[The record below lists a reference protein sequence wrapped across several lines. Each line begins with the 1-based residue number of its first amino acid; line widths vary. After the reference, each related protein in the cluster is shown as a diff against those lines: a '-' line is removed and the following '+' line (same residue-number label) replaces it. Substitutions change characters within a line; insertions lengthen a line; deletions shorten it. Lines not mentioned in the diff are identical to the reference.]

1 MCRTI
6 FLFLLLVSGLC
17 VQAQYS
23 GYKLLA
29 DANDFKTKFTAAS
42 QKTNTIKSD
51 FIQEKELSML
61 SEKII
66 SKGKFWFK
74 RENAV
79 RMEYTTPFQYLMI
92 INSGKIYIK
101 DSQKENKIS
110 AKSNKLFE
118 QINKVMMD
126 CVNGSALSNPDFKTK
141 VFEANDSYLVE
152 LSPVNKN
159 MKNLFQN
166 INLVV
171 GKKDYAV
178 SKIEMHEPSGDNT
191 IINYI
196 NREMNVNLPDAL
208 FAIN

>member
-6 FLFLLLVSGLC
+6 FLFLLLVSGLY

-23 GYKLLA
+23 GYKLLS
-29 DANDFKTKFTAAS
+29 DANDFKTKFTAVS

-51 FIQEKELSML
+51 FVQEKELSLL

-92 INSGKIYIK
+92 INSGKIYIR

-126 CVNGSALSNPDFKTK
+126 CVNGSALSNPDFATK
-141 VFEANDSYLVE
+141 FFEGTDSYLVE

-159 MKNLFQN
+159 LKNLFKN

-191 IINYI
+191 IISYI

-208 FAIN
+208 FVIN

>member
-1 MCRTI
+1 MCRI
-6 FLFLLLVSGLC
+6 VFLLFLLISC
-17 VQAQYS
+17 CSVQAQYP
-23 GYKLLA
+23 GYKLLS
-29 DANDFKTKFTAAS
+29 DAGDFKSKFTAAS

-61 SEKII
+61 SEKIV
-66 SKGKFWFK
+66 SKGKFWFR

-92 INSGKIYIK
+92 LNNGKIYIK
-101 DSQKENKIS
+101 DNQKENKIS

-118 QINKVMMD
+118 QINKIMMD
-126 CVNGSALSNPDFKTK
+126 CVNGSALSNPDFTTK
-141 VFEANDSYLVE
+141 IFEGTDTYMVE
-152 LSPVNKN
+152 LSPVNKSL
-159 MKNLFQN
+159 KSLFKN

-178 SKIEMHEPSGDNT
+178 SRIEMHEPSGDNT

>member
-6 FLFLLLVSGLC
+6 FLFLLLVSGLWGS
-17 VQAQYS
+17 AQYS
-23 GYKLLA
+23 GYKLVT
-29 DANDFKTKFTAAS
+29 DANEFKTKFTAAS

-51 FIQEKELSML
+51 FVQEKELSLL
-61 SEKII
+61 SEKIV

-92 INSGKIYIK
+92 INNGKIYIK

-126 CVNGSALSNPDFKTK
+126 CVNGSALNNPDFTTK
-141 VFEANDSYLVE
+141 IFEGGETYLVE
-152 LSPVNKN
+152 LSPVNKSL
-159 MKNLFQN
+159 KNLFKN
-166 INLVV
+166 INLIV

-191 IINYI
+191 TINYI
-196 NREMNVNLPDAL
+196 NREMNTNLPDAL

>member
-1 MCRTI
+1 MCRKV
-6 FLFLLLVSGLC
+6 FLFLLLASGLC
-17 VQAQYS
+17 VRAQYS
-23 GYKLLA
+23 GYKLLT
-29 DANDFKTKFTAAS
+29 DANDFKAKFTAAS

-51 FIQEKELSML
+51 FVQEKELSML
-61 SEKII
+61 SEKIV

-92 INSGKIYIK
+92 INNGKIYIK

-118 QINKVMMD
+118 QVNKIMMD
-126 CVNGSALSNPDFKTK
+126 CVNGSALSNPDFTTRI
-141 VFEANDSYLVE
+141 FEGSGSYLVE
-152 LSPVNKN
+152 LSPVNKSL
-159 MKNLFQN
+159 KNLFKN

-191 IINYI
+191 TINYI
-196 NREMNVNLPDAL
+196 NREMNVSLPDAL